1 MNNPDYKKIFKDII
15 QYQYPQ
21 KAKACENLLSKENL
35 TGIDVITLNNLI
47 FETSS
52 LETDI
57 FNQKHRS
64 YDEQSITQILEYQ
77 KKHNLNN
84 TQIALKYKLSRN
96 TVAKWKKFGLVPDI
110 Q

>member
-21 KAKACENLLSKENL
+21 KAKACESILNKESL

-47 FETSS
+47 FEPRSQ
-52 LETDI
+52 ETVV
-57 FNQKHRS
+57 FNQKHHF
-64 YDEQSITQILEYQ
+64 YDKQSIMQILEYQ

-84 TQIALKYKLSRN
+84 TQVAQKYKLSRN
-96 TVAKWKKFGLVPDI
+96 TVAKWKKLGLN
-110 Q
+110 QNSE